1 MALALNL
8 TRACIFIFQVNGEIK
23 LKDSGGKMI
32 VEKTTMTYFLNGLS
46 VGRFEGFVP
55 MGRITTVRH
64 NVAHVFNM
72 CNMCVCALMCVC
84 VGGGLWLS
92 VPSFVAPWCA
102 EVDCGA
108 NLSTRVLL
116 YCV

>member
-64 NVAHVFNM
+64 NVAHVSR
-72 CNMCVCALMCVC
+72 CAGGYCITCRTHALMCVIC
-84 VGGGLWLS
+84 VY
-92 VPSFVAPWCA
+92 AH
-102 EVDCGA
+102 
-108 NLSTRVLL
+108 
-116 YCV
+116 